1 MLFKLINILK
11 CLKKCLVNIYFLI
24 NLFIFETRNFYDVRL
39 QFCQKSQK
47 AVLTWC
53 TETAKKYENDDGK
66 IYDKRSEV
74 KRQRKNLKN

>member
-53 TETAKKYENDDGK
+53 TETAKNTKMMTERFTIRG
-66 IYDKRSEV
+66 V
-74 KRQRKNLKN
+74 KSKGREKT